1 MELSVEVVSDLGVR
15 RTSVGTPE
23 SARLRHRGVRLDVIW
38 NLFLRLQNLKSNS
51 FNKIT
56 CASFVCTVTVTGA
69 KGLIMPSNA
78 SKRKLSGGGG
88 KSWSSSLLIPSS
100 GGEVA
105 ELLLELVI
113 VVVVVGGSRSR
124 VDA

>member
-1 MELSVEVVSDLGVR
+1 
-15 RTSVGTPE
+15 
-23 SARLRHRGVRLDVIW
+23 
-38 NLFLRLQNLKSNS
+38 
-51 FNKIT
+51 
-56 CASFVCTVTVTGA
+56 
-69 KGLIMPSNA
+69 MPSNA
-78 SKRKLSGGGG
+78 SSRKLSGGGG

-124 VDA
+124 VDAYVTLSSRTQASSLPSSDVSSAIMSLPRSLRCR